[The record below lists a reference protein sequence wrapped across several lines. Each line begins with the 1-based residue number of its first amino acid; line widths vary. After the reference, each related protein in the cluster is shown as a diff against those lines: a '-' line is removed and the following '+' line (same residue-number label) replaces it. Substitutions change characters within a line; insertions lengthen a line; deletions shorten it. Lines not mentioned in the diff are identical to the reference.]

1 MKKSQNRSPIVF
13 YFAIA
18 VMILLVI
25 TTNVTGGLFARY
37 ASYSEGEDSARVI
50 KFGDITLTT
59 TIDNFLIV
67 PGRDIAKTAKISFA
81 GSESAT
87 YLFVVLDVGEAWSFS
102 AGSMFSVTLDSVTA
116 MQWSVVTTDWTY
128 LTTQEGK
135 YVFYKTLAPN
145 VSLANVEVV
154 SGAKITVS
162 NDITNTMLNLLAENK
177 EKLSISI
184 SATVVQSNG
193 FDDVSTAWT
202 SVAGA

>member
-1 MKKSQNRSPIVF
+1 MKNSERRSPAVF

-18 VMILLVI
+18 VLVLVVI
-25 TTNVTGGLFARY
+25 TTNCTGGLFARY
-37 ASYSEGEDSARVI
+37 ASYGEGEDSARVI

-102 AGSMFSVTLDSVTA
+102 ASSMFSVTLDSVTA
-116 MQWSVVTTDWTY
+116 MQWSVVTSDWTY
-128 LTTQEGK
+128 LPTQEGK

-145 VSLANVEVV
+145 VSLDNVEVV

>member
-1 MKKSQNRSPIVF
+1 MKNSERRSPAVF

-18 VMILLVI
+18 VLVLVVI
-25 TTNVTGGLFARY
+25 TTNCTGGLFARY
-37 ASYSEGEDSARVI
+37 ASYGEGEDSARVI

-102 AGSMFSVTLDSVTA
+102 ADSTFSVTLDSVTA
-116 MQWSVVTTDWTY
+116 MQWSVVTSDWTY
-128 LTTQEGK
+128 LPTQEGK

-145 VSLANVEVV
+145 VSLDNVEVV